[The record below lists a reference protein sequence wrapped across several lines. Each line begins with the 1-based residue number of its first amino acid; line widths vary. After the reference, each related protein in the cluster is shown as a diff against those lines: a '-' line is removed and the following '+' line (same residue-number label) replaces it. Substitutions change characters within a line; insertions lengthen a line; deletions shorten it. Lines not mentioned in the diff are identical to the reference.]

1 MSDQPLSAAKAGAAQ
16 ARSAIPNKD
25 APEAAAF
32 RIQREAEAAG
42 ALRDSLAQLVE
53 NDETLAL
60 DMIEGETSL
69 VECIDALLEANTQDA
84 VIVAGVERVA
94 SDLSARKIRV
104 EGRIQMRRAL
114 IEQAMLTAEI
124 KKLERPAATLSLA
137 NRPAS
142 LIVADESAIPSR
154 FWIAADPKLDRKAL
168 SAALKEGEA
177 VTGAALS
184 NAAPSL
190 TVRVK

>member
-1 MSDQPLSAAKAGAAQ
+1 MGDAVTAQPVSSAAETRPAQ
-16 ARSAIPNKD
+16 
-25 APEAAAF
+25 
-32 RIQREAEAAG
+32 EAAG
-42 ALRDSLAQLVE
+42 GAADIQRQALAAKNLRESIAQLME
-53 NDETLAL
+53 NGDDEELAV

-69 VECIDALLEANTQDA
+69 LECIDALLEANTQDA

-94 SDLSARKIRV
+94 SDLSARKSRV
-104 EGRIQMRRAL
+104 AGRIQMRRAL

-184 NAAPSL
+184 NAAPTLS
-190 TVRVK
+190 VRVK

>member
-1 MSDQPLSAAKAGAAQ
+1 MTDQPLSSAAETRTGQEPAGGAADIQRQALAAK
-16 ARSAIPNKD
+16 NL
-25 APEAAAF
+25 
-32 RIQREAEAAG
+32 RE
-42 ALRDSLAQLVE
+42 SIAQLME
-53 NDETLAL
+53 NGDDEELAV

-69 VECIDALLEANTQDA
+69 LECIDALLEANTQDA

-94 SDLSARKIRV
+94 SDLSARKSRV
-104 EGRIQMRRAL
+104 AGRIQMRRAL

>member
-1 MSDQPLSAAKAGAAQ
+1 MTDASTLLSAAETGVQPNKRPDAADIHREAQ
-16 ARSAIPNKD
+16 AAK
-25 APEAAAF
+25 
-32 RIQREAEAAG
+32 
-42 ALRDSLAQLVE
+42 ALRESIAQLLA
-53 NDETLAL
+53 NDGDEHLAI

-69 VECIDALLEANTQDA
+69 LECIDALLAANTQDA
-84 VIVAGVERVA
+84 VIVAGVEKVA
-94 SDLSARKIRV
+94 ADLSARKSRV

-114 IEQAMLTAEI
+114 IEQAMMTAEI

-142 LIVADESAIPSR
+142 LVIADESAIPSR
-154 FWIAADPKLDRKAL
+154 FWVAADPKLDRKAL

-177 VTGAALS
+177 VTGATLS

>member
-1 MSDQPLSAAKAGAAQ
+1 MTDTLSSAAKAGAAQ

-94 SDLSARKIRV
+94 SDLSARKSRV

-168 SAALKEGEA
+168 SAALKEGET

-184 NAAPSL
+184 NAAPTLS
-190 TVRVK
+190 VRVK